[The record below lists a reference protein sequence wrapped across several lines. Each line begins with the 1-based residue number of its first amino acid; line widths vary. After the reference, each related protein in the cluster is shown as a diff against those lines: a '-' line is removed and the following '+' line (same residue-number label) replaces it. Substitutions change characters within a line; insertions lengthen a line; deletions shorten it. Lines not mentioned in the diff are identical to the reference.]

1 MTYSDARNNANKR
14 ARASLLISLGLHA
27 VMAVIFTFILLEHP
41 REEAA
46 EFMAVEMVQI
56 ARRTPPPRR
65 THMRESIMDFQK
77 PSDQKSKTQVK
88 PREMEA
94 LNVDF
99 ARESVSPDAT
109 TELPELTTDAKGL
122 KSRFD
127 MPLSR
132 PTGATIMKP
141 GTGSKRSSGGR
152 GGAVSVGLADGAG
165 IFETALYWISRSIV
179 GKNKTGK
186 EDIVFIVDASGTM
199 EDNIAAVARYL
210 NKMIDVFEESDL
222 DYTIGVIQFKRVL
235 KVNDIRVS
243 EQTKELPQIRKI
255 LRSIE
260 CEGDERALDAIE
272 IGLTQVDFRNPVDK
286 TFVLVTDE
294 PLVPRTAT
302 RRIRQGISLKEMMP
316 GDFQE
321 MVEMC
326 RSSGVKVSV
335 LGIEDKLHKSL
346 AKKTEG
352 LLFQIPQQNERP

>member
-1 MTYSDARNNANKR
+1 MTYSDAKNDTNKR

-46 EFMAVEMVQI
+46 EFMAVDMVQVT
-56 ARRTPPPRR
+56 RRTLPHRR

-77 PSDQKSKTQVK
+77 PSDQKSKTQIK
-88 PREMEA
+88 PHEMEA

-99 ARESVSPDAT
+99 ARESASPDAA
-109 TELPELTTDAKGL
+109 TELPELRTDAKGL

-141 GTGSKRSSGGR
+141 GTGSKRSSGSR

-243 EQTKELPQIRKI
+243 GQTKELAQVRKI

-272 IGLTQVDFRNPVDK
+272 VGLNQVGFRDLVDK

-294 PLVPRTAT
+294 LLTPRTVT
-302 RRIRQGISLKEMMP
+302 RRARKDVTLKEMLQ
-316 GDFQE
+316 DDIRE

-326 RSSGVKVSV
+326 KNSGVKVSV
-335 LGIEDKLHKSL
+335 LGVDDGLHKSL
-346 AKKTEG
+346 AKETG
-352 LLFQIPQQNERP
+352 GIWFQIPQQDGLP